1 MAPTV
6 ELELRCPTCRTL
18 LARRN
23 DKGVMEQRRP
33 GRTAVR
39 VEAGEF
45 ECLSCGVV
53 ITFSGHSVVRALDF
67 SDDIPDNRAR

>member
-18 LARRN
+18 LARRDDN
-23 DKGVMEQRRP
+23 GIMEQRRP

-45 ECLSCGVV
+45 ECVRCGVV
-53 ITFSGHSVVRALDF
+53 ITFSGNARVRGLDF
-67 SDDIPDNRAR
+67 SDDITDNRAR